1 MGEELKKITEPS
13 VFFICSSI
21 LVPRSGR
28 DDGDEQGWAD
38 ASQKL
43 YGAQVEAGPPG
54 GWRRAVRTWSPRVHS
69 AGTETKGMTATYKEG
84 RGDGDMTP
92 EQGCGALIHKT
103 GTLHARTARPKVA
116 AMAIHKGTG

>member
-1 MGEELKKITEPS
+1 LRRPPCPVGEELKKITEPS

-54 GWRRAVRTWSPRVHS
+54 GWRRAVRTWSPCVHS
-69 AGTETKGMTATYKEG
+69 AVTETKGMTATYKEG
-84 RGDGDMTP
+84 HGDGD
-92 EQGCGALIHKT
+92 KT